1 MKQTFGIGLF
11 FIAFVVIVFFACYES
26 QNSEEF
32 DENQIQIS
40 QETKTVSVAP
50 VSEVAKVNND
60 AYVTAA
66 VEKEETYNEA
76 AGSYITANQR
86 YIAKEETSG
95 YITIFY
101 DTTARIFTQ
110 TDICK
115 SDLPDNLQKELQQGI
130 VFENLESV
138 FEFLEN
144 YSS

>member
-11 FIAFVVIVFFACYES
+11 FIVFIFIVFFACYEPKS
-26 QNSEEF
+26 NDEF
-32 DENQIQIS
+32 AKNQIQVS
-40 QETKTVSVAP
+40 PKPGTVSSVP
-50 VSEVAKVNND
+50 ESEVAKVNNGVC
-60 AYVTAA
+60 VTATA
-66 VEKEETYNEA
+66 GREETLK
-76 AGSYITANQR
+76 ANDEVSKPTRQT
-86 YIAKEETSG
+86 YIALEETSG

-101 DTTARIFTQ
+101 DTREKIFTQ

-115 SDLPDNLQKELQQGI
+115 SDLPDNLQQELQQGI